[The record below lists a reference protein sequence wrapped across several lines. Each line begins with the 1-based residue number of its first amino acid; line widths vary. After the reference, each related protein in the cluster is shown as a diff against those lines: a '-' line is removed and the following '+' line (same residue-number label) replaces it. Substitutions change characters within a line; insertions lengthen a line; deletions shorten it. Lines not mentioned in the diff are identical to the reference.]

1 MLPKNVRKMENQT
14 YFPIRSFWDVES
26 ARQRG
31 TKIALAMGFPQA
43 DAIRIATV
51 ISELGRNIERYA
63 GEGSITLTVY
73 TGKCPHIQITAEDQ
87 GPGIPNLDLVVAGG
101 HSTSDGLGLGVSG
114 SKSLM
119 DEFEIQSMVGVG
131 TRITVV
137 KRLYWQQGVR
147 SG

>member
-1 MLPKNVRKMENQT
+1 MENQM
-14 YFPIRSFWDVES
+14 YFPISSFWDVEN

-31 TKIALAMGFPQA
+31 TEIALTMGFPRA
-43 DAIRIATV
+43 DAIKVAAV

-73 TGKCPHIQITAEDQ
+73 TGECPRIQITAEDQ
-87 GPGIPNLDLVVAGG
+87 GPGIPDLDLVLEGG

-114 SKSLM
+114 SKRLM
-119 DEFEIQSMVGVG
+119 DEFEVQSRVGVG
-131 TRITVV
+131 TKITAV
-137 KRLYWQQGVR
+137 KWLYWQQEAR